1 MQILVKTISGKHI
14 IIEIEATS
22 TILQL
27 KEQIFKKEGI
37 PVERFNLLTETKF
50 LYDKDKISDYNLKNG
65 YTVNIHIKLNS

>member
-14 IIEIEATS
+14 IIEIEETS

-27 KEQIFKKEGI
+27 KELIYKKEGI
-37 PVERFNLLTETKF
+37 PVERFNLLTGTKF
-50 LYDKDKISDYNLKNG
+50 LYDKDKISDYNIKNG